1 MLGPINNYP
10 PQKSCLRTPFN
21 QKQKVFWVI
30 SLFMPGNI
38 VICTFLGLKS
48 KMAILAR
55 TIAPSNFQWCYF
67 CSQCAKMVGQ
77 VSTFSFYCV
86 RFRCYNALKE
96 RGFSRNVLFQHSK
109 PKLPFPAKTQV
120 PASSRCVILVLHSRF
135 SGGRHQLCLSTVY
148 GLGAMTCANMPKYGR
163 YHGYGQNTIGHSS

>member
-109 PKLPFPAKTQV
+109 PKLPFPAKMQV
-120 PASSRCVILVLHSRF
+120 PESSCYVILVLHSRI
-135 SGGRHQLCLSTVY
+135 SGGRHQPFLPTVY
-148 GLGAMTCANMPKYGR
+148 GSGAMTDCILPITMVTAIFGHICAS
-163 YHGYGQNTIGHSS
+163 HSS